1 MSEPAITLYS
11 FPLSGHAHRVTLLLS
26 LLGLPYRRVDVDLRG
41 GEHKQPPFLALN
53 AFGQV
58 PVLED
63 EGAVIADSNA
73 ILVYLAKRYQG
84 QARWLPEDALGAAA
98 VQRWLSVAAGQLASG
113 PNAAR
118 LATLFGVPDPGGAA
132 QARTHALLAVM
143 DAELGRRD
151 WLAGEAATIAD
162 VACYAYVALAP
173 EGNVSL
179 QDYPR
184 VRAWLARVEAL
195 PGFVPMVFPTSACG
209 PPERARLRQ

>member
-41 GEHKQPPFLALN
+41 GEHKQQPFLALN

-195 PGFVPMVFPTSACG
+195 PGFVPMVFSTLACG

>member
-41 GEHKQPPFLALN
+41 GEHKQPPFLTLN

-195 PGFVPMVFPTSACG
+195 PGFVPMVFSHVG
-209 PPERARLRQ
+209 LRAA

>member
-195 PGFVPMVFPTSACG
+195 PGFVPMVFSHVG
-209 PPERARLRQ
+209 LRAA

>member
-1 MSEPAITLYS
+1 MSTPAITLYS

-195 PGFVPMVFPTSACG
+195 PGFVPMVFSHVG
-209 PPERARLRQ
+209 LRAA

>member
-143 DAELGRRD
+143 DTELDRRD

-195 PGFVPMVFPTSACG
+195 PGFVPMVFSHVG
-209 PPERARLRQ
+209 LRAA

>member
-143 DAELGRRD
+143 DTELGRRD

-195 PGFVPMVFPTSACG
+195 PGFVPMVFSHVG
-209 PPERARLRQ
+209 LRAA

>member
-1 MSEPAITLYS
+1 MSTPAITLYS
-11 FPLSGHAHRVTLLLS
+11 FPLSGHAHRVTLMLS

-41 GEHKQPPFLALN
+41 GEHKQQPFLALN

-143 DAELGRRD
+143 DTELGRRD

-195 PGFVPMVFPTSACG
+195 PGFVPMVFSHVG
-209 PPERARLRQ
+209 LRAA

>member
-1 MSEPAITLYS
+1 MRWA
-11 FPLSGHAHRVTLLLS
+11 
-26 LLGLPYRRVDVDLRG
+26 
-41 GEHKQPPFLALN
+41 PPPCSA
-53 AFGQV
+53 G
-58 PVLED
+58 
-63 EGAVIADSNA
+63 S
-73 ILVYLAKRYQG
+73 
-84 QARWLPEDALGAAA
+84 RWLPDSWP
-98 VQRWLSVAAGQLASG
+98 RDRT
-113 PNAAR
+113 AR

-195 PGFVPMVFPTSACG
+195 PGFVPMVFSTLACG

>member
-41 GEHKQPPFLALN
+41 GEHKQQPFLALN

-195 PGFVPMVFPTSACG
+195 PGFVPMDVG
-209 PPERARLRQ
+209 LRAA

>member
-41 GEHKQPPFLALN
+41 GEHKQQPFLALN

-195 PGFVPMVFPTSACG
+195 PGFVPMVFPTLACG

>member
-1 MSEPAITLYS
+1 M
-11 FPLSGHAHRVTLLLS
+11 SGHAHRVTLLLS

-41 GEHKQPPFLALN
+41 GEHKQQPFLALN

-73 ILVYLAKRYQG
+73 ILVYLGATRARPAG
-84 QARWLPEDALGAAA
+84 CPRMRWAPPPCSAGSRWLPDSWPRDRTRRGWPRCSAC
-98 VQRWLSVAAGQLASG
+98 
-113 PNAAR
+113 PIPAR
-118 LATLFGVPDPGGAA
+118 RR
-132 QARTHALLAVM
+132 RTHALLAVM

-184 VRAWLARVEAL
+184 VRAGWRGSRRCRASC
-195 PGFVPMVFPTSACG
+195 PWSFPTLACG

>member
-143 DAELGRRD
+143 DTELGRRD

-195 PGFVPMVFPTSACG
+195 PGFVPMAFSHVG
-209 PPERARLRQ
+209 LRAA

>member
-41 GEHKQPPFLALN
+41 GEHKQQPFLALN

-98 VQRWLSVAAGQLASG
+98 VQRWLGGCRTAGPG

-195 PGFVPMVFPTSACG
+195 PGFVPMVFSHVG
-209 PPERARLRQ
+209 LRAA

>member
-41 GEHKQPPFLALN
+41 GEHKQQPFLALN

-132 QARTHALLAVM
+132 QAHPCAAGR
-143 DAELGRRD
+143 DGRRAGSPR
-151 WLAGEAATIAD
+151 LAGREAATIAD

-195 PGFVPMVFPTSACG
+195 PGFVPMVFSHVG
-209 PPERARLRQ
+209 LRAA

>member
-41 GEHKQPPFLALN
+41 GEHKQQPFLALN

-195 PGFVPMVFPTSACG
+195 PGFVPMVFPHVG
-209 PPERARLRQ
+209 LRAA

>member
-11 FPLSGHAHRVTLLLS
+11 FPLSGHAHRVTLMMS

-41 GEHKQPPFLALN
+41 GEHKQPPFLTLN

-195 PGFVPMVFPTSACG
+195 PGFVPMVFSHVG
-209 PPERARLRQ
+209 LRAA

>member
-1 MSEPAITLYS
+1 M
-11 FPLSGHAHRVTLLLS
+11 
-26 LLGLPYRRVDVDLRG
+26 
-41 GEHKQPPFLALN
+41 
-53 AFGQV
+53 
-58 PVLED
+58 LED

-184 VRAWLARVEAL
+184 VRAGWRGSRRCRASC
-195 PGFVPMVFPTSACG
+195 PWSFPHVG
-209 PPERARLRQ
+209 LRAA

>member
-11 FPLSGHAHRVTLLLS
+11 FPCPAMRTASRCCCRCSACRIAAS
-26 LLGLPYRRVDVDLRG
+26 MSICAAAS
-41 GEHKQPPFLALN
+41 KQQPFLALN

-195 PGFVPMVFPTSACG
+195 PGFVPMVFSHVG
-209 PPERARLRQ
+209 LRAA

>member
-1 MSEPAITLYS
+1 MTRDAATTAAHFLFLSAVSFTPCKTSAAAGHSAGASRVQHGCLFLFPEAGHVHTRIITLYS
-11 FPLSGHAHRVTLLLS
+11 FPCPAHRVTLMLS

-73 ILVYLAKRYQG
+73 ILVYLARYQG

-98 VQRWLSVAAGQLASG
+98 ALALGGCRTAGLG

-118 LATLFGVPDPGGAA
+118 LATLFGVPDPAA
-132 QARTHALLAVM
+132 
-143 DAELGRRD
+143 RRRR
-151 WLAGEAATIAD
+151 
-162 VACYAYVALAP
+162 AP
-173 EGNVSL
+173 MRCW
-179 QDYPR
+179 P
-184 VRAWLARVEAL
+184 
-195 PGFVPMVFPTSACG
+195 
-209 PPERARLRQ
+209 

>member
-1 MSEPAITLYS
+1 MSTPAITLYS
-11 FPLSGHAHRVTLLLS
+11 FPLSGHAHRVTLMLS
-26 LLGLPYRRVDVDLRG
+26 LLGLPYRCVDVDLRG

-132 QARTHALLAVM
+132 QARAHALLAVM
-143 DAELGRRD
+143 DAELDRRD

-195 PGFVPMVFPTSACG
+195 PGFVPMAFSHVG
-209 PPERARLRQ
+209 LRAA

>member
-41 GEHKQPPFLALN
+41 GEHKQQPFLALN

-195 PGFVPMVFPTSACG
+195 PGFVPMVFSHVG
-209 PPERARLRQ
+209 LRAA

>member
-11 FPLSGHAHRVTLLLS
+11 FPLSGHAHRVTLMLS

-195 PGFVPMVFPTSACG
+195 PGFVPMVFSHVG
-209 PPERARLRQ
+209 LRAA

>member
-1 MSEPAITLYS
+1 M
-11 FPLSGHAHRVTLLLS
+11 
-26 LLGLPYRRVDVDLRG
+26 
-41 GEHKQPPFLALN
+41 
-53 AFGQV
+53 
-58 PVLED
+58 
-63 EGAVIADSNA
+63 
-73 ILVYLAKRYQG
+73 
-84 QARWLPEDALGAAA
+84 
-98 VQRWLSVAAGQLASG
+98 QRWLSVAAGQLASG

-143 DAELGRRD
+143 DTELGRRD

-179 QDYPR
+179 QDY
-184 VRAWLARVEAL
+184 RASA
-195 PGFVPMVFPTSACG
+195 PGWRGSRRCRASCPWSFPTSACG

>member
-1 MSEPAITLYS
+1 MSTPAITLYS

-132 QARTHALLAVM
+132 QARAHALLAVM
-143 DAELGRRD
+143 DAELDRRD

-195 PGFVPMVFPTSACG
+195 PGFVPMVFSHVG
-209 PPERARLRQ
+209 LRAA

>member
-143 DAELGRRD
+143 DTELDRRD

-195 PGFVPMVFPTSACG
+195 PGFVPMAFSHVG
-209 PPERARLRQ
+209 LRAA

>member
-1 MSEPAITLYS
+1 M
-11 FPLSGHAHRVTLLLS
+11 SGHAHRVTLLLS

-41 GEHKQPPFLALN
+41 GEHKQQPFLALN

-151 WLAGEAATIAD
+151 WLAGKPPPSPTWPATPMWRWRPRATCRCRTIARPR
-162 VACYAYVALAP
+162 LA
-173 EGNVSL
+173 GAGRGAAGL
-179 QDYPR
+179 
-184 VRAWLARVEAL
+184 RAHGLSHVGL
-195 PGFVPMVFPTSACG
+195 
-209 PPERARLRQ
+209 RAA

>member
-1 MSEPAITLYS
+1 MSTPAITLYS
-11 FPLSGHAHRVTLLLS
+11 FPLSGHAHRVTLMLS

-179 QDYPR
+179 QDYSR

-195 PGFVPMVFPTSACG
+195 PGFVPMAFSHVG
-209 PPERARLRQ
+209 LRAA